1 MEVTIHPPQERILKR
16 TTRRQVHLDS
26 RSQERP
32 NLICI
37 DGSSSDKVLDG
48 RCPALHGFGSGRCLS
63 IGTES
68 VEGTPG
74 GLSGSALPAR
84 TTVSL
89 PPDAGDASSL
99 LYITAVLTL
108 QHSSWETLL
117 ITPHI
122 GIFGTLPFRTT
133 IAAAHLLSFPAQPT
147 SLPTPGSMA
156 SETINF
162 GQIFAVAVVG
172 FLLYRWFS
180 GPSPPSS
187 QSSGRNGGRQ
197 VNPEHVEAVAQM
209 YPQLDRRAIIW
220 DLHRNGG
227 SVQATV
233 ERLLGGRSLETVSS
247 NLSP

>member
-1 MEVTIHPPQERILKR
+1 
-16 TTRRQVHLDS
+16 
-26 RSQERP
+26 
-32 NLICI
+32 
-37 DGSSSDKVLDG
+37 
-48 RCPALHGFGSGRCLS
+48 
-63 IGTES
+63 
-68 VEGTPG
+68 
-74 GLSGSALPAR
+74 
-84 TTVSL
+84 
-89 PPDAGDASSL
+89 
-99 LYITAVLTL
+99 
-108 QHSSWETLL
+108 
-117 ITPHI
+117 
-122 GIFGTLPFRTT
+122 
-133 IAAAHLLSFPAQPT
+133 
-147 SLPTPGSMA
+147 MA

-233 ERLLGGRSLETVSS
+233 ERLLGGRSLETVRTRGFACLPQQSWE
-247 NLSP
+247 PDGD

>member
-1 MEVTIHPPQERILKR
+1 
-16 TTRRQVHLDS
+16 
-26 RSQERP
+26 
-32 NLICI
+32 
-37 DGSSSDKVLDG
+37 
-48 RCPALHGFGSGRCLS
+48 
-63 IGTES
+63 
-68 VEGTPG
+68 
-74 GLSGSALPAR
+74 
-84 TTVSL
+84 
-89 PPDAGDASSL
+89 
-99 LYITAVLTL
+99 
-108 QHSSWETLL
+108 
-117 ITPHI
+117 
-122 GIFGTLPFRTT
+122 
-133 IAAAHLLSFPAQPT
+133 
-147 SLPTPGSMA
+147 MA

-233 ERLLGGRSLETVSS
+233 ERLLGGRSLETVCTKRFCRDKSGSQSMADSNHSLPHPSS
-247 NLSP
+247 PRYPVLQPLLLLADLQLRSKPTPI

>member
-1 MEVTIHPPQERILKR
+1 L
-16 TTRRQVHLDS
+16 
-26 RSQERP
+26 
-32 NLICI
+32 
-37 DGSSSDKVLDG
+37 G
-48 RCPALHGFGSGRCLS
+48 RYPF
-63 IGTES
+63 
-68 VEGTPG
+68 G
-74 GLSGSALPAR
+74 GLSQP
-84 TTVSL
+84 
-89 PPDAGDASSL
+89 
-99 LYITAVLTL
+99 LTFYL
-108 QHSSWETLL
+108 SRRNQRDSPS
-117 ITPHI
+117 TP
-122 GIFGTLPFRTT
+122 FD
-133 IAAAHLLSFPAQPT
+133 
-147 SLPTPGSMA
+147 MA

-233 ERLLGGRSLETVSS
+233 ERLLGGRSLETVRTSRFAR
-247 NLSP
+247 LI

>member
-1 MEVTIHPPQERILKR
+1 
-16 TTRRQVHLDS
+16 
-26 RSQERP
+26 
-32 NLICI
+32 
-37 DGSSSDKVLDG
+37 
-48 RCPALHGFGSGRCLS
+48 
-63 IGTES
+63 
-68 VEGTPG
+68 
-74 GLSGSALPAR
+74 
-84 TTVSL
+84 
-89 PPDAGDASSL
+89 
-99 LYITAVLTL
+99 
-108 QHSSWETLL
+108 
-117 ITPHI
+117 
-122 GIFGTLPFRTT
+122 
-133 IAAAHLLSFPAQPT
+133 
-147 SLPTPGSMA
+147 MA

-233 ERLLGGRSLETVSS
+233 ERLLGGRTLETVCTSRFARLQQRPGSQSMTDSKHSLHRLSS
-247 NLSP
+247 LRFPVLQLPLLLSDLYPRSKPTPT